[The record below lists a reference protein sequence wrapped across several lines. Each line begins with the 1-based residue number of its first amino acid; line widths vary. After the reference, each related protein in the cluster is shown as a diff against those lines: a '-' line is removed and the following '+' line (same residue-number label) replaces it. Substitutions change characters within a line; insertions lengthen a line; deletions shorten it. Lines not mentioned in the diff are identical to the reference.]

1 MTPKSMFWPSAVATL
16 LMAMLAL
23 SASSQTMDHEHD
35 AAAARAQ
42 DQGAQEQA
50 ECKPKLS
57 VAGKTKYRQL
67 TFAREMKGE
76 GAAMAEAIAN
86 WQRHASAQHGTQWML
101 WERAEGRSFWCAAS
115 RSGTISCILEA
126 RPCGGGPD
134 RAPEEE
140 PEQVDMS
147 CEGYPRSHIL
157 GAQQWMNGCNVCGRQ
172 IKVDGHCGPQIER
185 CLRAFQSS
193 HFGREKGL
201 QLRAAPDKNTVVALR
216 EFCQH

>member
-1 MTPKSMFWPSAVATL
+1 MTLISMFWRSAVATL
-16 LMAMLAL
+16 LAAMLAL
-23 SASSQTMDHEHD
+23 SASSQTIDRDHD
-35 AAAARAQ
+35 PAGAR
-42 DQGAQEQA
+42 AQEQA

-86 WQRHASAQHGTQWML
+86 WQRHASGQHGTQWML
-101 WERAEGRSFWCAAS
+101 WERAEEKSFWCAPS

-140 PEQVDMS
+140 PEQVDTS
-147 CEGYPRSHIL
+147 CDGYSRARIL
-157 GAQQWMNGCNVCGRQ
+157 GA
-172 IKVDGHCGPQIER
+172 
-185 CLRAFQSS
+185 
-193 HFGREKGL
+193 
-201 QLRAAPDKNTVVALR
+201 
-216 EFCQH
+216 